1 MSVLLIVV
9 VVIQVAVAYLVI
21 AASMGRDVLVGNVV
35 AAKPIGMPTARVI
48 LTASHHTPLISILF
62 AAFAAPAP

>member
-21 AASMGRDVLVGNVV
+21 AASMGSDVLVVRYVV
-35 AAKPIGMPTARVI
+35 AAKPIGMTTAREVF
-48 LTASHHTPLISILF
+48 ASVPVAHDLSSLH
-62 AAFAAPAP
+62 A

>member
-21 AASMGRDVLVGNVV
+21 AASMGSDVLVVRYVV
-35 AAKPIGMPTARVI
+35 AAKPIGMTTAREVFTSVPVAHD
-48 LTASHHTPLISILF
+48 LSSLHA
-62 AAFAAPAP
+62 